1 MPTLATKPSLIKT
14 KLIKA
19 KLIKTKLIFSI
30 QNSVHKLNKTKI
42 ISI

>member
-14 KLIKA
+14 KLIK
-19 KLIKTKLIFSI
+19 TKLIFSI
-30 QNSVHKLNKTKI
+30 QNSEHKLNKTKI